1 MTFTILFYLSVILF
15 GGLIMG
21 RAVKLIR
28 LPNVTGYLLAGLLLG
43 PCVLGFLPAGFV
55 HEMELVSEMALA
67 LIALTIGAEFEFS
80 YLKKVGIAPLIIA
93 LLEAFG
99 AMFLVCAVLLVL
111 GFDIEV
117 SLLLGAIAS
126 ATAPA
131 ATVMVV
137 KQYKAKGPVTE
148 TLLSVVALDD
158 AVALIAFGIAM
169 AVVNTLQNPGEVS
182 MVWAVAKPFVEI
194 LGSAVIGIA
203 LGLLFR
209 IPLRFFKKSSN
220 RLIITLAFTFLGTS
234 LASMLG
240 LSSLLLCM
248 FMGATLINLCS
259 DGADILEIADTIT
272 PPIYLMFFVIS
283 GAELNLFILP
293 QIGLLGIAYIIA
305 RVTGKIGGAS
315 LGAVIAHSK
324 PTVRKYIGLTLIPQA
339 GVAIGLSLMAAKALP
354 DIGETIQAVILCG
367 TLIYELTGPVCT
379 KLALIR
385 AGEIQRGSKKE
396 KESTIGASK

>member
-1 MTFTILFYLSVILF
+1 MTFNTLFYLAVILF
-15 GGLIMG
+15 AGLIMG
-21 RAVKLIR
+21 RVVKLIR

-55 HEMELVSEMALA
+55 QDLELVSEMALA
-67 LIALTIGAEFEFS
+67 LIALTVGAEFKFT

-99 AMFLVCAVLLVL
+99 AMLLVCVVLLIL
-111 GFDIEV
+111 GFDIKLA
-117 SLLLGAIAS
+117 LLLGAIAS

-131 ATVMVV
+131 ATVLVV

-169 AVVNTLQNPGEVS
+169 AVVNALQHPGETSV
-182 MVWAVAKPFVEI
+182 VWTVVKPFVEI
-194 LGSAVIGIA
+194 LGSAGIGIV
-203 LGLLFR
+203 LGILFQ

-220 RLIITLAFTFLGTS
+220 RLIITLAFTFMGS
-234 LASMLG
+234 ALATMLG

-248 FMGATLINLCS
+248 FMGAALINLCP
-259 DGADILEIADTIT
+259 DGADILDITDTIT
-272 PPIYLMFFVIS
+272 PPIFLMFFVVS

-293 QIGLLGIAYIIA
+293 QIGLLGVAYILS
-305 RVTGKIGGAS
+305 RVAGKIGGAA
-315 LGAVIAHSK
+315 LGASLTHSQ
-324 PTVRKYIGLTLIPQA
+324 PTVRKYIGFTLIPQA
-339 GVAIGLSLMAAKALP
+339 GVAIGLSLMAARALP
-354 DIGETIQAVILCG
+354 DIGETIQAVILSG

-379 KLALIR
+379 KLALTA
-385 AGEIQRGSKKE
+385 AGEIQRPVKNKE
-396 KESTIGASK
+396 RQG

>member
-1 MTFTILFYLSVILF
+1 LTFTILFYLSVILF
-15 GGLIMG
+15 AGLIMG
-21 RAVKLIR
+21 RVVKLIR

-67 LIALTIGAEFEFS
+67 LIALTIGAEFDFS

-99 AMFLVCAVLLVL
+99 AMILVCAVLLAL
-111 GFDIEV
+111 GFGIEV

-182 MVWAVAKPFVEI
+182 IAWAVAKPFVEI
-194 LGSAVIGIA
+194 LGSAGVGIV

-220 RLIITLAFTFLGTS
+220 RLIITLAFTFMGTS
-234 LASMLG
+234 LATMLG

-248 FMGATLINLCS
+248 FMGATLINLCP
-259 DGADILEIADTIT
+259 DGTDILDIADTVT
-272 PPIYLMFFVIS
+272 PPIFLMFFVIS

-293 QIGLLGIAYIIA
+293 KIGLLGVAYILA
-305 RVTGKIGGAS
+305 RVAGKIGGAS

-324 PTVRKYIGLTLIPQA
+324 PTVRKYIGFTLIPQA
-339 GVAIGLSLMAAKALP
+339 GVAIGLSLMAAKVLP

-367 TLIYELTGPVCT
+367 TFVYELIGPVCT
-379 KLALIR
+379 KLALTG
-385 AGEIQRGSKKE
+385 AGEIQRAPKKE
-396 KESTIGASK
+396 KESTGVSI

>member
-15 GGLIMG
+15 AGLIMG
-21 RAVKLIR
+21 RMVKLIR

-43 PCVLGFLPAGFV
+43 PCVLGLLPAGFV

-67 LIALTIGAEFEFS
+67 LIALTIGAEFDFS

-99 AMFLVCAVLLVL
+99 AMILVCAVLLAL
-111 GFDIEV
+111 GFGIEV

-169 AVVNTLQNPGEVS
+169 AVVNTLQHPGETS
-182 MVWAVAKPFVEI
+182 IAWAVAKPFVEI
-194 LGSAVIGIA
+194 LGSAGVGIV

-220 RLIITLAFTFLGTS
+220 RLIITLAFTFMGTS
-234 LASMLG
+234 LATMLG

-248 FMGATLINLCS
+248 FMGATLINLCP
-259 DGADILEIADTIT
+259 DGADILDIADTVT
-272 PPIYLMFFVIS
+272 PPIFLMFFVIS

-293 QIGLLGIAYIIA
+293 KIGLLGVAYILA
-305 RVTGKIGGAS
+305 R
-315 LGAVIAHSK
+315 SK
-324 PTVRKYIGLTLIPQA
+324 PTVQKYIGFTLIPQPS
-339 GVAIGLSLMAAKALP
+339 VFPLWRLRFCRISAK
-354 DIGETIQAVILCG
+354 
-367 TLIYELTGPVCT
+367 
-379 KLALIR
+379 R
-385 AGEIQRGSKKE
+385 FRR
-396 KESTIGASK
+396 